1 MSATKIILRRR
12 ARKERKQAQRTRTR
26 IWSSL
31 WLTLAL
37 AGLVIPLTILLGGA
51 AIVYADAIDGL
62 PTPVETTFVDSEGI
76 TRLVDSSGRTVLMRV
91 SDPLGNA
98 REWTRIDS
106 LPQHVIDATLA
117 VEDPDFLETTSFDLT
132 GTLAR
137 LWRNIM
143 EGPIE
148 ADASLT
154 ARLVRNAIAPQPEVP
169 RASDRAREIS
179 LVAEINRRY
188 SPREVLEWHLNTN
201 YYGSEA
207 YGIDA
212 AAQIYLGKR
221 ANELTLDEAAL
232 LASIPTAPQFNPF
245 DEENAARGR
254 QADTLRR
261 MLNSGMIDQAAFDT
275 ASAVTTPLRPGGGQS
290 PDIAPDYSMY
300 ARRQAEQIL
309 NANGFDGGRMV
320 SRGGLTITTALD
332 LTLQRQAECAL
343 NGHLAQLSGQ
353 AANWRTPDGS
363 PCAAQAA
370 LGRISPIQGAA
381 PDTGSV
387 TIVDVATG
395 RLVAMA
401 GPGTRADAQPG
412 YTLAPFVIFEGFRE
426 RQQNVQYTPASMLLD
441 IPRNFPGPS
450 EGLIYQ
456 PANADGRF
464 VGPVSLREAAA
475 KSLLPP
481 IVQIADNH
489 GLTAILRTAR
499 RLGINMLTDGMY
511 DLSLLERGGQ
521 VAPLDIAYAYSVF
534 SSQGMMYGVLI
545 PPRGVGLRNR
555 DPAAVVKIEDADG
568 VVLWEYDADQNRT
581 NLFRDSA
588 ELGYL
593 INSVLSDAALR
604 LEKYG
609 ADSPLTPQRPS
620 AIVHGATSDG
630 LDDWTAGYTPQY
642 SIAVHL
648 ARADR
653 SAMGLDTGSANGAAA
668 LWRAVSDAAHANI
681 APTDWPRPDN
691 VIEASVCQRS
701 GLLPNGVCPTRREIF
716 IAGIQPSQQDTYWRA
731 IEINSRTSQRATPNT
746 PAGERQMRTYFI
758 PPDAALDWWTA
769 NRQPLPPTDYDSFTR
784 PDNAAF
790 RSTEITR
797 PPRLEWVRGL
807 VEVRGT
813 VPENL
818 RSYQLAF
825 GEGIN
830 PSGWVSIGG
839 EQTAAPADGILGVWD
854 TAGLDGVYTLELSAT
869 NNDGTRES
877 DVVQV
882 RVDNLPPTIVLDAGE
897 RGKIYR
903 FPGETVI
910 PISAAVADNL
920 ALDRVEIYHEGRL
933 VATLRE
939 APYAYSHPI
948 TSASIG
954 SESFEAV
961 AYDAAGNRATS
972 APLTIEVVR

>member
-12 ARKERKQAQRTRTR
+12 ARKERKHAQTNRTR
-26 IWSSL
+26 IWSSI
-31 WLTLAL
+31 WLTVAL
-37 AGLVIPLTILLGGA
+37 IGLVVPLAILLGGA

-76 TRLVDSSGRTVLMRV
+76 TRLVDSSGRNVLMRV
-91 SDPLGNA
+91 SDPLGSA
-98 REWTRIDS
+98 REWTRVDA
-106 LPQHVIDATLA
+106 LPQHVIDATLV

-132 GTLAR
+132 GTLTR

-143 EGPIE
+143 DGPIE
-148 ADASLT
+148 PDASLT

-221 ANELTLDEAAL
+221 AAELTLDEAAL

-245 DEENAARGR
+245 DEEMAARGR

-261 MLNSGMIDQAAFDT
+261 MLNDGLIDQADFDA
-275 ASAVTTPLRPGGGQS
+275 ASAVVTALRPGGGQS
-290 PDIAPDYSMY
+290 PDVAPEYSLY

-309 NANGFDGGRMV
+309 NGLGLDGGRMV

-332 LTLQRQAECAL
+332 LNLQRQAECAL
-343 NGHLAQLSGQ
+343 NGHLAQLAGQ
-353 AANWRTPDGS
+353 TPDWRTPDGS
-363 PCAAQAA
+363 PCAAQSV
-370 LGRISPIQGAA
+370 LGRIPSLQGAA

-450 EGLIYQ
+450 EGMIYQ
-456 PANADGRF
+456 PSNADGRF
-464 VGPVSLREAAA
+464 SGPVSLREAAA

-481 IVQIADNH
+481 IVQIANNH
-489 GLTAILRTAR
+489 GLTAILRTAH
-499 RLGINMLTDGMY
+499 RLGINTLTDGMY

-521 VAPLDIAYAYSVF
+521 VAPLDIAFAYSVF
-534 SSQGMMYGVLI
+534 GSQGQMLGV
-545 PPRGVGLRNR
+545 PVAPRGIGLRNR
-555 DPAAVVKIEDADG
+555 DPAAVVKIEDAAG
-568 VVLWEYDADQNRT
+568 NVLWEYRPEDLGV
-581 NLFRDSA
+581 NLFSDAA

-593 INSVLSDAALR
+593 INNVLSDAALR

-609 ADSPLTPQRPS
+609 ADSPLTPQRPA
-620 AIVHGATSDG
+620 AIVHGETSDG

-642 SIAVHL
+642 SITVHL

-653 SAMGLDTGSANGAAA
+653 SAMSLPPSSTNGAAA
-668 LWRAVSDAAHANI
+668 LWRAVSDAAHTNI
-681 APTDWPRPDN
+681 VPADWPRPEN
-691 VIEASVCQRS
+691 VIEANVCQRS

-716 IAGIQPSQQDTYWRA
+716 IAGIQPSQQDNHWQA
-731 IEINSRTSQRATPNT
+731 IELNNRTRQLATPNT
-746 PAGERQMRTYFI
+746 PAGERITETYFI

-790 RSTEITR
+790 RSTQITR
-797 PPRLEWVRGL
+797 PDTLAWLRGR

-813 VPENL
+813 VPANL

-825 GEGIN
+825 GAGIN

-839 EQTAAPADGILGVWD
+839 EQSAAPADGILGVWD

-903 FPGETVI
+903 FPAESAI
-910 PISAAVADNL
+910 PISAIVADNL

-933 VATLRE
+933 VSTLRE
-939 APYAYSHPI
+939 APYAYNHPI
-948 TSASIG
+948 TAVG
-954 SESFEAV
+954 TVSFEAV
-961 AYDAAGNRATS
+961 AFDAAGNQTTS
-972 APLTIEVVR
+972 SPLNIEVVR